1 MQARQNDQSDQPT
14 PSPTQAVVTAPPTTQ
29 VSGQMPGQMTGQIP
43 GQVPGQMPVQVPGQM
58 PGQVSAAPQTPSSSS
73 QDNPNMFSE
82 ADINK
87 LQVLITDLNDNKLYC
102 PKLSY

>member
-14 PSPTQAVVTAPPTTQ
+14 PSPTQGVVTAPPVTQ
-29 VSGQMPGQMTGQIP
+29 VSGQMPGQ
-43 GQVPGQMPVQVPGQM
+43 VPGQMPGQMPGQVPGQM

-87 LQVLITDLNDNKLYC
+87 LQVLITDLNDNKLC
-102 PKLSY
+102 CSELSY

>member
-14 PSPTQAVVTAPPTTQ
+14 PSPTQAVVSAPPTTQ
-29 VSGQMPGQMTGQIP
+29 VSGQMPGQ
-43 GQVPGQMPVQVPGQM
+43 VPGQMPGQMPGQVPGQM

-87 LQVLITDLNDNKLYC
+87 LQVLITDLNDNKLCC